1 MKVKPRSWEGCQ
13 PPQTASLRG
22 KARHIG
28 TIQKARIPM
37 DGAITIMAHNNAS
50 ESVVEQPLGD
60 SSQISSANQLPI
72 ELASLPDTSS
82 ENV

>member
-1 MKVKPRSWEGCQ
+1 
-13 PPQTASLRG
+13 
-22 KARHIG
+22 
-28 TIQKARIPM
+28 M